1 MTQNPLLNRSRGAS
15 KGDMPQG
22 REPRALRPKHKKAAL
37 HKYGVRLHLWGQHFS
52 KTSSYTHKSE
62 SCTAMEARKKKKP

>member
-1 MTQNPLLNRSRGAS
+1 M
-15 KGDMPQG
+15 
-22 REPRALRPKHKKAAL
+22 RPKHKKAAL